1 MGADGPTSGVPIAWR
16 GSGGAIG
23 NGVQPPCTR
32 PAGGPTI
39 RWCRCRGSVCDRC
52 RFTSVTERPRRP
64 DRYAPAL
71 TVRHVMGS
79 GTPTPPRD
87 LFLQPFGCISF
98 SARIHHFQVG
108 QAFYKF
114 SPYPLAASPVDIHRQ
129 ALLIS
134 GSCKHAVAAGRGSY
148 RLPVGAPGSDL
159 SVTVTG
165 FGLISTT
172 SEEYQCS
179 FAEVTRTG
187 TVC

>member
-1 MGADGPTSGVPIAWR
+1 MG
-16 GSGGAIG
+16 
-23 NGVQPPCTR
+23 R
-32 PAGGPTI
+32 PHLREIFFCNHLVAYPSPQEYVSI
-39 RWCRCRGSVCDRC
+39 ISRSDRLSISSVLKG
-52 RFTSVTERPRRP
+52 
-64 DRYAPAL
+64 L
-71 TVRHVMGS
+71 TGH
-79 GTPTPPRD
+79 
-87 LFLQPFGCISF
+87 
-98 SARIHHFQVG
+98 
-108 QAFYKF
+108 
-114 SPYPLAASPVDIHRQ
+114 PLAASPVDIHRQ